1 MILKFGCVDAAS
13 SSLFTARVMASQN
26 NRLVHCLHTFAFD
39 PETEEV
45 VVKPIEGLDGKVKYQ
60 LPCVKCEVTDW
71 SYTTKRHLSTV
82 VQCVAGP
89 IPDKYKL
96 PPFQVVTYKMFK
108 EEVWPNVQDQ
118 GVMASAMRQR
128 HYSMLDGPIVSL
140 DWEASPAAGASSAGE
155 RKRKADD

>member
-13 SSLFTARVMASQN
+13 SSLFTARVMASQK
-26 NRLVHCLHTFAFD
+26 NRLVYCLHTFAFD
-39 PETEEV
+39 PETREV
-45 VVKPIEGLDGKVKYQ
+45 VVQPLEGLDGKVKYQ
-60 LPCVKCEVTDW
+60 LPCVKSEVTDW
-71 SYTTKRHLSTV
+71 TNANRHLLRTV
-82 VQCVAGP
+82 VRCVSGP
-89 IPDKYKL
+89 IPDEYKL
-96 PPFQVVTYKMFK
+96 PPFQVVSYEMFK

-118 GVMASAMRQR
+118 GVMASAMMER